1 MNDRDRELAEATAE
15 LSETL
20 EELRGELGGP
30 PEGPL
35 GLPRPPK
42 PSELLRLTE
51 QYTIPATVAL
61 LEAAIRSL
69 ELLGA
74 ALRVADSRPIEAADR
89 SQVPADGRDRLAA
102 TSRET
107 LRRLDDA
114 LAELQSAARGDPS
127 DPDLRGLFEEARTLR
142 AEVDDR
148 LAEAIEEPTPR
159 SERDRGVD
167 AGGDGPAP
175 DAVGIDVDEELAS
188 IKRTAGQ
195 DPDGEN
201 GFATDRDTGEDP
213 PASPSSASP
222 SSGDS
227 DEGT

>member
-1 MNDRDRELAEATAE
+1 
-15 LSETL
+15 
-20 EELRGELGGP
+20 LRYW
-30 PEGPL
+30 
-35 GLPRPPK
+35 R
-42 PSELLRLTE
+42 R
-51 QYTIPATVAL
+51 
-61 LEAAIRSL
+61 RS
-69 ELLGA
+69 
-74 ALRVADSRPIEAADR
+74 
-89 SQVPADGRDRLAA
+89 GRWSFWGRHFASP
-102 TSRET
+102 T
-107 LRRLDDA
+107 
-114 LAELQSAARGDPS
+114 AARS
-127 DPDLRGLFEEARTLR
+127 RRQTEARCP
-142 AEVDDR
+142 
-148 LAEAIEEPTPR
+148 IEEPTPR